1 MQDNNNTSSNKKTLF
16 FALVCA
22 IVLAVFAYTQVSMNM
37 ANNKPKEIEEE
48 KKEELNTEDL
58 EVLDYVDEPVV
69 VPEKKYVKT
78 VPLEKN
84 EKKEEVLVKED
95 NKETVYY
102 TLTFNTNGGEEIEKQ
117 VLTNNDVTTTVIPT
131 KESWIFDGWFTDS
144 ELTEPFIF
152 GGVLKE
158 DTTIYAKWV
167 KYIKFVNEDF
177 CIKTITAR
185 EDEIIALPTD
195 RDLIGV
201 IEEDFILNWFYVKE
215 DFNKIYIT
223 NSTKLSDLDEDSDT
237 VTLYLEK
244 IPAFYLSFYLD
255 ENSDEFYRKKVIND
269 QVISFDDVDEK
280 LKEINPEIDLTTV
293 GWYYYDI
300 DGNKCDFSK
309 NKTISTDI
317 TKIYLSDTY
326 KIIYSEEDDE
336 KEEGLVQI
344 DEQNVARDTKLTD
357 ILDPEEKDNKEFE
370 GWFIID
376 NDILTD
382 SKLED
387 GMVINK
393 DMTVV
398 GKWKTSSTESN
409 EEMVEK

>member
-1 MQDNNNTSSNKKTLF
+1 MQDNNNASSNKKTLF

-37 ANNKPKEIEEE
+37 ANNKPKELEEESKEEINGEDLKALDYVREPIKVDGNQTKVITAE
-48 KKEELNTEDL
+48 KKE
-58 EVLDYVDEPVV
+58 
-69 VPEKKYVKT
+69 
-78 VPLEKN
+78 
-84 EKKEEVLVKED
+84 KKEVEESNDLKMSAH
-95 NKETVYY
+95 Y
-102 TLTFNTNGGEEIEKQ
+102 TLSFDTNGGEEIDEQ
-117 VLTNNDVTTTVIPT
+117 VLSNNEVTTTVIPVR
-131 KESWIFDGWFTDS
+131 ESWVFDGWFIDS
-144 ELTEPFIF
+144 DLTEPFIF

-167 KYIKFVNEDF
+167 KYVKFVNEDF

-185 EDEIIALPTD
+185 EDEIITLPTD

-237 VTLYLEK
+237 ATLYLEK

-387 GMVINK
+387 GMVINR

>member
-1 MQDNNNTSSNKKTLF
+1 MQDNNNFSNKKTLLV
-16 FALVCA
+16 ALVVA
-22 IVLAVFAYTQVSMNM
+22 IILGIFAYTQIKMNK

-58 EVLDYVDEPVV
+58 DVLDYVDEPVV
-69 VPEKKYVKT
+69 VPEKKYAKI

-167 KYIKFVNEDF
+167 KYVKFVNEDF

-185 EDEIIALPTD
+185 EDEIITLPTD

-223 NSTKLSDLDEDSDT
+223 NGTKLSDLDEDSDT

-387 GMVINK
+387 GMVINR

>member
-1 MQDNNNTSSNKKTLF
+1 M
-16 FALVCA
+16 
-22 IVLAVFAYTQVSMNM
+22 
-37 ANNKPKEIEEE
+37 
-48 KKEELNTEDL
+48 
-58 EVLDYVDEPVV
+58 
-69 VPEKKYVKT
+69 
-78 VPLEKN
+78 
-84 EKKEEVLVKED
+84 
-95 NKETVYY
+95 
-102 TLTFNTNGGEEIEKQ
+102 
-117 VLTNNDVTTTVIPT
+117 IPT

-167 KYIKFVNEDF
+167 KYVKFVNEDF

-195 RDLIGV
+195 EDLIGV
-201 IEEDFILNWFYVKE
+201 IEEDFILNWFYIKE

-387 GMVINK
+387 GMVINR
-393 DMTVV
+393 DMTIV
-398 GKWKTSSTESN
+398 GKWKVSSTEPN

>member
-1 MQDNNNTSSNKKTLF
+1 MQDNNNFSNKKTLLV
-16 FALVCA
+16 ALVVA
-22 IVLAVFAYTQVSMNM
+22 IILGIFAYTQIKMNK

-167 KYIKFVNEDF
+167 KYVKFVNEDF

-185 EDEIIALPTD
+185 EDELITLPTD

-382 SKLED
+382 SKLEE
-387 GMVINK
+387 GIVINR

>member
-1 MQDNNNTSSNKKTLF
+1 MQDNNNFSNKKTLLV
-16 FALVCA
+16 ALVVA
-22 IVLAVFAYTQVSMNM
+22 IILGIFAYTQIKMNK

-58 EVLDYVDEPVV
+58 DVLDYVDEPVV
-69 VPEKKYVKT
+69 VPEKKYAKI

-167 KYIKFVNEDF
+167 KYVKFVNEDF

-237 VTLYLEK
+237 ITLYLEK

-344 DEQNVARDTKLTD
+344 DEQKVARDTKLTD

-382 SKLED
+382 SKLEE
-387 GMVINK
+387 GIVINR

>member
-1 MQDNNNTSSNKKTLF
+1 MQDNNNFSNKKTLLV
-16 FALVCA
+16 ALVVA
-22 IVLAVFAYTQVSMNM
+22 IILGIFAYTQIKMNK

-58 EVLDYVDEPVV
+58 DVLDYVDEPVV
-69 VPEKKYVKT
+69 VPEKKYSKI

-84 EKKEEVLVKED
+84 EKKEEVLVEED

-167 KYIKFVNEDF
+167 KYVKFVNEDF

-215 DFNKIYIT
+215 GFNKIYIT

-382 SKLED
+382 SKLEE
-387 GMVINK
+387 GIVINR

-398 GKWKTSSTESN
+398 GKWKNSSTSPN
-409 EEMVEK
+409 EEVIEK

>member
-1 MQDNNNTSSNKKTLF
+1 MT
-16 FALVCA
+16 
-22 IVLAVFAYTQVSMNM
+22 
-37 ANNKPKEIEEE
+37 
-48 KKEELNTEDL
+48 
-58 EVLDYVDEPVV
+58 
-69 VPEKKYVKT
+69 
-78 VPLEKN
+78 
-84 EKKEEVLVKED
+84 
-95 NKETVYY
+95 
-102 TLTFNTNGGEEIEKQ
+102 
-117 VLTNNDVTTTVIPT
+117 
-131 KESWIFDGWFTDS
+131 
-144 ELTEPFIF
+144 
-152 GGVLKE
+152 GVQ
-158 DTTIYAKWV
+158 T
-167 KYIKFVNEDF
+167 
-177 CIKTITAR
+177 C
-185 EDEIIALPTD
+185 ALP
-195 RDLIGV
+195 I
-201 IEEDFILNWFYVKE
+201 F
-215 DFNKIYIT
+215 
-223 NSTKLSDLDEDSDT
+223 
-237 VTLYLEK
+237 
-244 IPAFYLSFYLD
+244 
-255 ENSDEFYRKKVIND
+255 
-269 QVISFDDVDEK
+269 ISFDDVDEK

-344 DEQNVARDTKLTD
+344 DEQKVARDTKLTD

-382 SKLED
+382 SKLEE
-387 GMVINK
+387 GIVINR

>member
-37 ANNKPKEIEEE
+37 ANNKPKELEEESKEEINGEDLKALDYAREPIKVDDNHTKVITAE
-48 KKEELNTEDL
+48 KKE
-58 EVLDYVDEPVV
+58 
-69 VPEKKYVKT
+69 
-78 VPLEKN
+78 
-84 EKKEEVLVKED
+84 KKEVEKSNDLKMSAH
-95 NKETVYY
+95 Y
-102 TLTFNTNGGEEIEKQ
+102 TLSFDTNGGEEIDEQ
-117 VLTNNDVTTTVIPT
+117 VLSNNEVTTTVIPVR
-131 KESWIFDGWFTDS
+131 ESWVFDGWFIDS
-144 ELTEPFIF
+144 DLTEPFIF

-167 KYIKFVNEDF
+167 KYIKFVDESD
-177 CIKTITAR
+177 CIKTITVGDG
-185 EDEIIALPTD
+185 EYIPLPTD
-195 RDLIGV
+195 DELIDMAL
-201 IEEDFILNWFYVKE
+201 EDFIVSWYYIKDDTNIF
-215 DFNKIYIT
+215 IT
-223 NSTKLSDLDEDSDT
+223 NNTKLSDLDEDSDT

-387 GMVINK
+387 GMVINR

-409 EEMVEK
+409 EEMVEE

>member
-37 ANNKPKEIEEE
+37 ANNKPKELEEESKEEINGEDLKALDYAREPIKVDDNHTKVITAE
-48 KKEELNTEDL
+48 KKE
-58 EVLDYVDEPVV
+58 
-69 VPEKKYVKT
+69 
-78 VPLEKN
+78 
-84 EKKEEVLVKED
+84 KKEVEKSNDLKMSAH
-95 NKETVYY
+95 Y
-102 TLTFNTNGGEEIEKQ
+102 TLSFDTNGGEEIDEQ
-117 VLTNNDVTTTVIPT
+117 VLSNNEVTTTVIPVR
-131 KESWIFDGWFTDS
+131 ESWVFDGWFIDS
-144 ELTEPFIF
+144 DLTEPFIF
-152 GGVLKE
+152 GGTLKA

-167 KYIKFVNEDF
+167 KYIKFVDESD
-177 CIKTITAR
+177 CIKTITVGDG
-185 EDEIIALPTD
+185 EYIPLPTD
-195 RDLIGV
+195 DELIDMAL
-201 IEEDFILNWFYVKE
+201 EDFIVSWYYIKDDTNIF
-215 DFNKIYIT
+215 IT
-223 NSTKLSDLDEDSDT
+223 NNTKLSDLDEDSDT

-309 NKTISTDI
+309 SKTISTDI

-344 DEQNVARDTKLTD
+344 DEQNVARDTKLID

-387 GMVINK
+387 GMVINR

>member
-37 ANNKPKEIEEE
+37 ANNKPKELEEESKEEINGEDLKALDYAREPIKVDDNHTKVITAE
-48 KKEELNTEDL
+48 KKE
-58 EVLDYVDEPVV
+58 
-69 VPEKKYVKT
+69 
-78 VPLEKN
+78 
-84 EKKEEVLVKED
+84 KKEVEKSNDLKMSAH
-95 NKETVYY
+95 Y
-102 TLTFNTNGGEEIEKQ
+102 TLSFDTNGGEEIDEQ
-117 VLTNNDVTTTVIPT
+117 VLSNNEVTTTVIPVR
-131 KESWIFDGWFTDS
+131 ESWVFDGWFIDS
-144 ELTEPFIF
+144 DLTEPFIF

-167 KYIKFVNEDF
+167 KYIKFVDESD
-177 CIKTITAR
+177 CIKTITVGDG
-185 EDEIIALPTD
+185 EYIPLPTD
-195 RDLIGV
+195 DELIDMAL
-201 IEEDFILNWFYVKE
+201 EDFIVSWYYIKDDTNIF
-215 DFNKIYIT
+215 IT
-223 NSTKLSDLDEDSDT
+223 NNTKLSDLDEDSDT

-309 NKTISTDI
+309 SKTISTDI

-344 DEQNVARDTKLTD
+344 DEQNVARDTKLID

-387 GMVINK
+387 GMVINR

>member
-22 IVLAVFAYTQVSMNM
+22 IVLVIFAYTQVSMNM
-37 ANNKPKEIEEE
+37 ANNKPKELEEESKEEINGEDLKALDYVREPIKVDGNHTKVITAE
-48 KKEELNTEDL
+48 KKE
-58 EVLDYVDEPVV
+58 
-69 VPEKKYVKT
+69 
-78 VPLEKN
+78 
-84 EKKEEVLVKED
+84 KKEVEKSNDLKVSAH
-95 NKETVYY
+95 Y
-102 TLTFNTNGGEEIEKQ
+102 TLSFDTNGGEEIDEQ
-117 VLTNNDVTTTVIPT
+117 VLSNNEVTTTVIPVR
-131 KESWIFDGWFTDS
+131 ESWVFDGWFIDS
-144 ELTEPFIF
+144 DLTEPFIF

-167 KYIKFVNEDF
+167 KYIKFVDESD
-177 CIKTITAR
+177 CIKTITVGDG
-185 EDEIIALPTD
+185 EYIPLPTD
-195 RDLIGV
+195 DELIDMAL
-201 IEEDFILNWFYVKE
+201 EDFIVSWYYIKDDTNIF
-215 DFNKIYIT
+215 IT
-223 NSTKLSDLDEDSDT
+223 NNTKLSDLDEDSDT
-237 VTLYLEK
+237 ATLYLEK

-344 DEQNVARDTKLTD
+344 DEQNVARDTKLID

-387 GMVINK
+387 GMVINR

>member
-1 MQDNNNTSSNKKTLF
+1 MQDNNNFSNKKTLLV
-16 FALVCA
+16 ALVVA
-22 IVLAVFAYTQVSMNM
+22 IILGIFAYTQIKMNK

-58 EVLDYVDEPVV
+58 DVLDYVDEPVV
-69 VPEKKYVKT
+69 VPEKKYAKI

-185 EDEIIALPTD
+185 EDEIITLPTD

-215 DFNKIYIT
+215 GFNKIYIT

-344 DEQNVARDTKLTD
+344 DEQKVARDTKLTD

-382 SKLED
+382 SKLEE
-387 GMVINK
+387 GIVINR

>member
-1 MQDNNNTSSNKKTLF
+1 MQDNNNASSNKKTLF

-37 ANNKPKEIEEE
+37 ANNKPKELEEESKEEINGEDLKALDYVREPIKVDDNHTKVITAE
-48 KKEELNTEDL
+48 KKE
-58 EVLDYVDEPVV
+58 
-69 VPEKKYVKT
+69 
-78 VPLEKN
+78 
-84 EKKEEVLVKED
+84 KKEVEKSNDLKMSAH
-95 NKETVYY
+95 Y
-102 TLTFNTNGGEEIEKQ
+102 TLSFDTNGGEEIDEQ
-117 VLTNNDVTTTVIPT
+117 ILSNNEVTTTVIPVR
-131 KESWIFDGWFTDS
+131 ESWVFDGWFIDS
-144 ELTEPFIF
+144 DLTEPFIF
-152 GGVLKE
+152 GGTLKA

-167 KYIKFVNEDF
+167 KYIKFVDESD
-177 CIKTITAR
+177 CIKTITVGDG
-185 EDEIIALPTD
+185 EYIPLPTD
-195 RDLIGV
+195 DELIDMAL
-201 IEEDFILNWFYVKE
+201 EDFIVSWYYIKDDTNIF
-215 DFNKIYIT
+215 IT
-223 NSTKLSDLDEDSDT
+223 NNTKLSDLDEDSDT
-237 VTLYLEK
+237 ATLYLEK

-344 DEQNVARDTKLTD
+344 DEQNVARDTKLID
-357 ILDPEEKDNKEFE
+357 NLDPEEKDNKEFE

>member
-22 IVLAVFAYTQVSMNM
+22 IVLVIFAYTQVSMNM
-37 ANNKPKEIEEE
+37 ANNKPKELEEESKEEINGEDLKALDYVREPIKVDGNHTKVITAE
-48 KKEELNTEDL
+48 KKE
-58 EVLDYVDEPVV
+58 
-69 VPEKKYVKT
+69 
-78 VPLEKN
+78 
-84 EKKEEVLVKED
+84 KKEVEKSNDLKVSAH
-95 NKETVYY
+95 Y
-102 TLTFNTNGGEEIEKQ
+102 TLSFDTNGGEELEKQ
-117 VLTNNDVTTTVIPT
+117 VLSNNEVTTTVIPVR
-131 KESWIFDGWFTDS
+131 ESWVFDGWFIDS
-144 ELTEPFIF
+144 DLTEPFIF

-167 KYIKFVNEDF
+167 KYIKFVDESD
-177 CIKTITAR
+177 CIKTITVGDG
-185 EDEIIALPTD
+185 EYIPLPTD
-195 RDLIGV
+195 DELIDMAL
-201 IEEDFILNWFYVKE
+201 EDFIVSWYYIKDDTNIF
-215 DFNKIYIT
+215 IT
-223 NSTKLSDLDEDSDT
+223 NNTKLSDLDEDSDT
-237 VTLYLEK
+237 ATLYLEK
-244 IPAFYLSFYLD
+244 IAAFYLSFYLD

-387 GMVINK
+387 GMVINR

-409 EEMVEK
+409 EEMVEE

>member
-37 ANNKPKEIEEE
+37 ANNKPKELEEESKEEINGEDLKALDYVREPIKVDGNHTKVITAE
-48 KKEELNTEDL
+48 KKE
-58 EVLDYVDEPVV
+58 
-69 VPEKKYVKT
+69 
-78 VPLEKN
+78 
-84 EKKEEVLVKED
+84 KKEVEKSNDLKVSAH
-95 NKETVYY
+95 Y
-102 TLTFNTNGGEEIEKQ
+102 TLSFDTNGGEEIEKQ
-117 VLTNNDVTTTVIPT
+117 VLSNNEVTTTVIPVR
-131 KESWIFDGWFTDS
+131 ESWVFDGWFIDS
-144 ELTEPFIF
+144 DLTEPFIF

-167 KYIKFVNEDF
+167 KYIKFVDESD
-177 CIKTITAR
+177 CIKTITVGDG
-185 EDEIIALPTD
+185 EYIPLPTD
-195 RDLIGV
+195 DELIDMAL
-201 IEEDFILNWFYVKE
+201 EDFIVSWYYIKDDTNIF
-215 DFNKIYIT
+215 IT
-223 NSTKLSDLDEDSDT
+223 NNTKLSDLDEDSDT

-309 NKTISTDI
+309 SKTISTDI

-344 DEQNVARDTKLTD
+344 DEQNVARDTKLID

-387 GMVINK
+387 GMVINR

>member
-1 MQDNNNTSSNKKTLF
+1 MQDNNNFSNKKTLLV
-16 FALVCA
+16 ALVVA
-22 IVLAVFAYTQVSMNM
+22 IILGIFAYTQIKMNK

-167 KYIKFVNEDF
+167 KYVKFVNEDF

-185 EDEIIALPTD
+185 EDEIITLPTD

-387 GMVINK
+387 GMVINR